1 MRSSRMKWSLQKK
14 DCAKDLFGA
23 RRAAEVLLAY
33 WNDQP
38 AGFALF
44 FHNFSTFVGKPG
56 IYLEDLFVE
65 PSHRGRGIGKA
76 LLAKVARIAN
86 ERGCGRLEWA
96 VLDWNHPAIE
106 FYRSVG
112 AVAMDEWTVFRLTGD
127 AFQKLATSAR
137 PGAGKPS
144 PVTLKKR
151 SSSARLPIMAT
162 RIQALH
168 DALATRILVLDG
180 AMGTMIHQAPL
191 VDHRGFGGAVPELP
205 RVFSSSHAAG
215 CDRRDPSRVPRS
227 RCGHHRDRHF
237 RRYLDRPGRVQL
249 AGSRPRAELRGSQTG
264 TAGRGRVFH
273 APEAALCCGFDGT
286 DHEGPQYHG
295 DDHLC
300 GCDELITIRPRR

>member
-1 MRSSRMKWSLQKK
+1 MTPDLRIVPATESDVPLILSFVRKLAEYEKLSHEVVATEEGLREG
-14 DCAKDLFGA
+14 LFGA

-112 AVAMDEWTVFRLTGD
+112 AVAMDEWTVFRLAGD
-127 AFQKLATSAR
+127 SLR
-137 PGAGKPS
+137 
-144 PVTLKKR
+144 
-151 SSSARLPIMAT
+151 RL
-162 RIQALH
+162 
-168 DALATRILVLDG
+168 G
-180 AMGTMIHQAPL
+180 
-191 VDHRGFGGAVPELP
+191 E
-205 RVFSSSHAAG
+205 
-215 CDRRDPSRVPRS
+215 
-227 RCGHHRDRHF
+227 
-237 RRYLDRPGRVQL
+237 
-249 AGSRPRAELRGSQTG
+249 
-264 TAGRGRVFH
+264 
-273 APEAALCCGFDGT
+273 
-286 DHEGPQYHG
+286 
-295 DDHLC
+295 
-300 GCDELITIRPRR
+300 